1 MDFGRIYPGS
11 SNGTASIP
19 NSADTITCPTGGVC
33 TGSVN
38 RGEIIISGSN
48 NMGVNISY
56 TNGVLISGTDTMALD
71 INNVAIGNETSTTL
85 SASGEATIY
94 IGGLLTVASNQ
105 ASGSYSTSNPGGTPY
120 VISVDY

>member
-1 MDFGRIYPGS
+1 
-11 SNGTASIP
+11 
-19 NSADTITCPTGGVC
+19 
-33 TGSVN
+33 
-38 RGEIIISGSN
+38 
-48 NMGVNISY
+48 MGVNISY